1 MFEFN
6 QANEFKTPENMF
18 LKTSKLI
25 VSLELM
31 KMKLSRRNER
41 EIFNDIV
48 IMKNLV
54 MSPKYFKESGFELI
68 FVVKRF

>member
-25 VSLELM
+25 VTLELM

-41 EIFNDIV
+41 EIVNDIDIV
-48 IMKNLV
+48 
-54 MSPKYFKESGFELI
+54 
-68 FVVKRF
+68 